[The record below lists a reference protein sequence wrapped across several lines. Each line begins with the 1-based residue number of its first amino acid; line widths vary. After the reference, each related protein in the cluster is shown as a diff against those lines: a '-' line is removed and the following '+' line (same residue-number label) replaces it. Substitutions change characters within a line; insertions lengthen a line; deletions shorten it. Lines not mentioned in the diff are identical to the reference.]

1 MPASNGFRS
10 PGPAKGNRLTIGLFL
25 LGWCLGWGC
34 SDRTPPSTGKETQAI
49 PVTVAL
55 ALKTNVPVQLRAIG
69 HATAYTTVAVRSQ
82 VEGMLQNLHFHE
94 GDMLKAGDLMFT
106 IDPRPFE
113 ASLKQAKANL
123 QKDVALEKD
132 AEMEQKLNGVLL
144 QSKITSQE
152 NYAQSAAAAD
162 SLQSALVADRA
173 IVEEAELGLSYC
185 YIHSPI
191 TGRAGFVQVSPGNVI
206 NGQEVL
212 VTLNQTRPIY
222 VDFTLPEREL
232 PLIRSCMATE
242 RLKVEAR
249 LPGQEQSALVC
260 EMAAMDN
267 LVDTNT
273 GTFIVRT
280 LFSNEDET
288 LWPGQLVNAVVTLR
302 ALTNAVV
309 VPSDA
314 LQTGP
319 QGYFVFAVGP
329 EMILESRPVD
339 LGEQKDGHAILT
351 RGIRPGEQ
359 VVASGQSRLSNGM
372 RVQVQRT
379 VSMAASAAPH

>member
-1 MPASNGFRS
+1 MPERNGFRS
-10 PGPAKGNRLTIGLFL
+10 PGPAKENRLTIGLFL
-25 LGWCLGWGC
+25 LGWCLSSGC
-34 SDRTPPSTGKETQAI
+34 SDRTPPSTGQETQAI
-49 PVTVAL
+49 AVTVAL
-55 ALKTNVPVQLRAIG
+55 ALKTNVPVQLQAIG
-69 HATAYTTVAVRSQ
+69 HATAYATVAVRSQ
-82 VEGMLQNLHFHE
+82 VEGMLQSVYFHE
-94 GDMLKAGDLMFT
+94 GDMLKVGDLMFT
-106 IDPRPFE
+106 IDPRPFQ
-113 ASLKQAKANL
+113 ASLKQARANL
-123 QKDVALEKD
+123 DKDMALEKD

-144 QSKITSQE
+144 QSKITSRE

-162 SLQSALVADRA
+162 SLKSALVADRA

-242 RLKVEAR
+242 CLKVEAC
-249 LPGQEQSALVC
+249 LPGQEQTALIG
-260 EMAAMDN
+260 ELAAIDN

-273 GTFIVRT
+273 GTFLVRT
-280 LFSNEDET
+280 LFSNEDEM

-309 VPSDA
+309 VPSHA

-319 QGYFVFAVGP
+319 QGHFVFAVGP
-329 EMILESRPVD
+329 EMILESRLVD
-339 LGEQKDGHAILT
+339 LGEQKDGHAILI
-351 RGIRPGEQ
+351 RGIRPGEKI
-359 VVASGQSRLSNGM
+359 VAGSQSRLSDGM
-372 RVQVQRT
+372 RVRVERT
-379 VSMAASAAPH
+379 VSMAASATPH